1 MVERYILLT
10 GAAGGIG
17 RATAAALSGLGYTT
31 LAGVLNEAEAAQLT
45 AAQLPKVVPLVM
57 DLQQEASIDA
67 AMRTVRERIAPSGR
81 LVGLANNA
89 GVDHNGPLE
98 VLSTAEIRRMID
110 VNFVGSL
117 LLTRAALPLLR
128 AGASRI
134 VFTGSAMGLL
144 AAPLVTTYA
153 ATKWAIEGM
162 GDALRLELGP
172 LGIHVAVVEPGVV
185 RTPMTAGLPQAAEK
199 VMQRMTPADQDRYR
213 KALFKIVELSTKP
226 GAGVPP
232 EKVAEAICHGLT
244 AQKPRAR
251 YRVGVDS
258 KAAGFLRHFPD
269 GLRDKIQRGL
279 FGL

>member
-1 MVERYILLT
+1 MTERYILLT

-17 RATAAALSGLGYTT
+17 RATAIQLSRSGYTV
-31 LAGVLNEAEAAQLT
+31 LGGVLNDAEAAQLT
-45 AAQLPKVVPLVM
+45 AAQIPQLVPIVM
-57 DLQQEASIDA
+57 DLQHESSIDA
-67 AMRTVRERIAPSGR
+67 AMQAVRERVGTSGR
-81 LVGLANNA
+81 FVGVANNA
-89 GVDHNGPLE
+89 GIDHNAPLE
-98 VLSTAEIRRMID
+98 ALSTAEIRQMID
-110 VNFVGSL
+110 VNFLGSL
-117 LLTRAALPLLR
+117 LTTRAALPLLR
-128 AGASRI
+128 AGEARV

-162 GDALRLELGP
+162 SDALRLELRP

-185 RTPMTAGLPQAAEK
+185 RTPMTAGLPQAAERM
-199 VMQRMTPADQDRYR
+199 MQRMNAADQARYR

-244 AQKPRAR
+244 AAKPRSR
-251 YRVGVDS
+251 YRVGADA
-258 KAAGFLRHFPD
+258 KAAAVIRHLPD
-269 GLRDKIQRGL
+269 GLRDRMQRSL